1 MKPSEMATS
10 WICGICG
17 KPLEILTVNFA
28 YMRGNFEV
36 DIPACRAC
44 DLVLVPDELATG
56 GFVEAERILED
67 K

>member
-1 MKPSEMATS
+1 MKPSETATS

-17 KPLEILTVNFA
+17 KPLEVLKVNFL
-28 YMRGNFEV
+28 YMDGSFEV

-44 DLVLVPDELATG
+44 ELVLVPEELATEA
-56 GFVEAERILED
+56 FVEVERVLED